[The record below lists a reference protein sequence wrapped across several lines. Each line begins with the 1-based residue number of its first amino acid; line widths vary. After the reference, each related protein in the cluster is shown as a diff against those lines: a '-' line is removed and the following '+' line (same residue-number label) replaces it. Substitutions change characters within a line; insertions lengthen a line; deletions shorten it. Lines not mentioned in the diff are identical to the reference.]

1 MKNETPD
8 SYPEG
13 ATLSKFINEGRPTTT
28 KPTFVALPN
37 LTSHSTLHECSR
49 GIFYQP
55 QYSLHGPLTKLGV
68 TIPYFLRLERLEH
81 HNGIHTNEVDLL
93 DFKEDNDLPSWY
105 PIFQL
110 PYELDVKV
118 TCTGVHVYVEIIY
131 IDSSPDPDI
140 FAPYVY
146 RDPSD
151 DFIRH
156 LYSIS
161 SKENYISD
169 H

>member
-1 MKNETPD
+1 MFERYILSTTVFPSRSFDETGCD
-8 SYPEG
+8 
-13 ATLSKFINEGRPTTT
+13 
-28 KPTFVALPN
+28 
-37 LTSHSTLHECSR
+37 
-49 GIFYQP
+49 
-55 QYSLHGPLTKLGV
+55 YSLFPMPGKKDHI
-68 TIPYFLRLERLEH
+68 TIDIHYSLEH
-81 HNGIHTNEVDLL
+81 HNGILTDEVDLL

-110 PYELDVKV
+110 PYQINVKV

-131 IDSSPDPDI
+131 IDLSPDPDI

-151 DFIRH
+151 DFIQR
-156 LYSIS
+156 LYGIS